1 MNYKKITLDTER
13 KSFESIIAMQGDNK
27 SRYIDATIVNK
38 SIPINL
44 TGCTVKFSAIKP
56 DITDI
61 FNDVSIT
68 NPTAGKVKIELT
80 NQTLS
85 VPGVV
90 QATLVILKEDMQ
102 LSVLPFF
109 ITVIENPYNPNAIES
124 KSEYKAL
131 NSALTV
137 VDGYAKE
144 LQDASVNLEEKYTI
158 RLNYFD
164 EQLDTIANLTIDVK
178 NPPLPLIGAKGDG
191 VTNDTDN
198 INAIIQ
204 YAKNNG
210 GGKIYF
216 PSGTYMIETAI
227 SNTTEKGIVIDGDN
241 IHIELSDGA
250 VLKAIP
256 NQYPKYSIL
265 TFKDMKNGSV
275 KGGKII
281 GDRIEHDYT
290 SISGTH
296 EFGFGVHIYSAE
308 NITVEKCY
316 ISDLTGD
323 CIEIWGRNN
332 PTHGYVPSK
341 FVTIKNCT
349 LNMSRRNNISVVVGT
364 DITISENII
373 SNAGE
378 SDGVNDGTDPKSGVD
393 IEGGSN
399 PSRINV
405 INNIFTNNLGGS
417 VIVFNGNEVNI
428 SGNISDQTI
437 MYQYSSNTN
446 ISNNILRNF
455 KGTKRAGIEQTI
467 TSINPNTKGY
477 MIPIGC
483 KYEINSQQTF
493 DFTSIGSPNNDIGT
507 VFVTTGTGVLGD
519 GDSITRILE
528 NISITGNQISGFTNG
543 VATKGCTKKVTIMN
557 NTLTSQTNNG
567 IYSTGL
573 CDIINNSL
581 YNQAIGIRCAG
592 KDINVIGNTIDVCNN
607 RAIYCL
613 NNGNGV
619 VDGNSII
626 NFTHNING
634 AIELATG
641 AWEVKNNTIKSNLAT
656 NIGIAVSSENCLII
670 NNLIS
675 GIYNLAGIRLT
686 KKSNIISNILEK
698 CNTPNGI
705 YCTTANGS
713 SSKVYKNSIDLTKAN
728 AKGVTFSGGGS
739 DVIIMDNIIQA
750 TNVTLGNAIDT
761 SANTNSKL
769 IKNTILS
776 GNINTNS
783 SDTESEN
790 IIS

>member
-1 MNYKKITLDTER
+1 MPKENNKVDINKHEMDIDTLKKQNVNDLLSIKELYKRIGELGEKTTQI
-13 KSFESIIAMQGDNK
+13 K
-27 SRYIDATIVNK
+27 YIDNTIVKKLKKEYEKLNK
-38 SIPINL
+38 IILDENIQ
-44 TGCTVKFSAIKP
+44 IK
-56 DITDI
+56 
-61 FNDVSIT
+61 
-68 NPTAGKVKIELT
+68 LT
-80 NQTLS
+80 NDIETINS
-85 VPGVV
+85 
-90 QATLVILKEDMQ
+90 Q
-102 LSVLPFF
+102 L
-109 ITVIENPYNPNAIES
+109 N
-124 KSEYKAL
+124 
-131 NSALTV
+131 
-137 VDGYAKE
+137 
-144 LQDASVNLEEKYTI
+144 
-158 RLNYFD
+158 
-164 EQLDTIANLTIDVK
+164 TIANLSIDVK
-178 NPPLPLIGAKGDG
+178 NPPLPLIAAKGDG
-191 VTNDTDN
+191 LTNDTNN

-204 YAKNNG
+204 YVKNNG

-281 GDRIEHDYT
+281 GDRKEHDYT

-332 PTHGYVPSK
+332 PTNGYVPSK

-349 LNMSRRNNISVVVGT
+349 LNMSRRNNISIVVGT
-364 DITISENII
+364 DITITENII

-378 SDGVNDGTDPKSGVD
+378 SDGVNEGTDPKSGID

-405 INNIFTNNLGGS
+405 INNIFKNNLGGS
-417 VIVFNGNEVNI
+417 VIVFNGNEINV

-437 MYQYSSNTN
+437 MYQYSSNVN
-446 ISNNILRNF
+446 ISNNILRNL
-455 KGTKRAGIEQTI
+455 KGTNRAGIEQTI
-467 TSINPNTKGY
+467 TSIKPNTKGY
-477 MIPIGC
+477 MVPIGC
-483 KYEINSQQTF
+483 KYQINSQKTF
-493 DFTSIGSPNNDIGT
+493 DFTTIGSSNNDVGT

-528 NISITGNQISGFTNG
+528 NISIIGNQISGFSNG
-543 VATKGCTKKVTIMN
+543 IATKGCTKKVAIMN
-557 NTLTSQTNNG
+557 NTLSSQTING
-567 IYSTGL
+567 IYSTGS

-581 YNQAIGIRCAG
+581 CNQSIGIRCAG
-592 KDINVIGNTIDVCNN
+592 NDINVTGNTIDVCNN

-613 NNGNGV
+613 DNGNGV

-634 AIELATG
+634 AIELVTG
-641 AWEVKNNTIKSNLAT
+641 VWEVKNNTIKSNLPT
-656 NIGIAVSSENCLII
+656 NIGIVVSSENCLII

-686 KKSNIISNILEK
+686 KKSNIIGNILEK

-705 YCTTANGS
+705 YCTNANGS
-713 SSKVYKNSIDLTKAN
+713 NSKVYKNSIDLSKDK
-728 AKGVTFSGGGS
+728 AKGITFSGGGS
-739 DVIIMDNIIQA
+739 DVVIMDNIIQS
-750 TNVTLGNAIDT
+750 TGVTLGNAIDT
-761 SANTNSKL
+761 SANKNSKL
-769 IKNTILS
+769 IKNNILS
-776 GNINTNS
+776 GTINKNS
-783 SDTESEN
+783 SDIESEN
-790 IIS
+790 IIIE

>member
-1 MNYKKITLDTER
+1 MNTKIIKLDINNKMYETITAKQGDTKSRFLLFNLLDGSIPFSLENRSVRVYAVKPDRTEVFNDLIITDAAKGYCILELTTQMLAVAGTVRLELMVIEEDKKLTSNIFYMDV
-13 KSFESIIAMQGDNK
+13 KESINSEKAVVSTNEFTALMNGLAALSEYDIYK
-27 SRYIDATIVNK
+27 SNAK
-38 SIPINL
+38 
-44 TGCTVKFSAIKP
+44 
-56 DITDI
+56 
-61 FNDVSIT
+61 
-68 NPTAGKVKIELT
+68 
-80 NQTLS
+80 Q
-85 VPGVV
+85 VPG
-90 QATLVILKEDMQ
+90 IKEEVSN
-102 LSVLPFF
+102 LS
-109 ITVIENPYNPNAIES
+109 S
-124 KSEYKAL
+124 
-131 NSALTV
+131 
-137 VDGYAKE
+137 
-144 LQDASVNLEEKYTI
+144 
-158 RLNYFD
+158 
-164 EQLDTIANLTIDVK
+164 QLDNIANLTIDVK

-332 PTHGYVPSK
+332 PTDGYIPSK
-341 FVTIKNCT
+341 FITIKNCS
-349 LNMSRRNNISVVVGT
+349 LNMSRRNNISIVVGS

-686 KKSNIISNILEK
+686 KKSNIIGNILEK

>member
-1 MNYKKITLDTER
+1 MSKENNKMQVDIDTLKKQNVNDLLSIKELYKRIEELGEKTTQI
-13 KSFESIIAMQGDNK
+13 K
-27 SRYIDATIVNK
+27 YIDNTIVKKLKKEYEKLNK
-38 SIPINL
+38 IILDENIQ
-44 TGCTVKFSAIKP
+44 IK
-56 DITDI
+56 
-61 FNDVSIT
+61 
-68 NPTAGKVKIELT
+68 LT
-80 NQTLS
+80 NDIETINS
-85 VPGVV
+85 
-90 QATLVILKEDMQ
+90 Q
-102 LSVLPFF
+102 L
-109 ITVIENPYNPNAIES
+109 N
-124 KSEYKAL
+124 
-131 NSALTV
+131 
-137 VDGYAKE
+137 
-144 LQDASVNLEEKYTI
+144 
-158 RLNYFD
+158 
-164 EQLDTIANLTIDVK
+164 TIANLSIDVK
-178 NPPLPLIGAKGDG
+178 NPPLPLIAAKGDG
-191 VTNDTDN
+191 LTNDTNN

-204 YAKNNG
+204 YVKNNG

-281 GDRIEHDYT
+281 GDRKEHDYT

-332 PTHGYVPSK
+332 PTNGYVPSK

-349 LNMSRRNNISVVVGT
+349 LNMSRRNNISIVVGT
-364 DITISENII
+364 DITITENII

-378 SDGVNDGTDPKSGVD
+378 SDGVNDGTDPKSGID

-405 INNIFTNNLGGS
+405 INNIFKNNLGGS
-417 VIVFNGNEVNI
+417 VIVFNGNEINV

-437 MYQYSSNTN
+437 MYQYSSNVN
-446 ISNNILRNF
+446 ISNNILRNL
-455 KGTKRAGIEQTI
+455 KGTNRAGIEQTI
-467 TSINPNTKGY
+467 TSIKPNTKGY

-483 KYEINSQQTF
+483 KYQINSQKTF
-493 DFTSIGSPNNDIGT
+493 DFTTIGSSNNDVGT

-528 NISITGNQISGFTNG
+528 NISIIGNQISGFSNG
-543 VATKGCTKKVTIMN
+543 IATKGCTKKVAIMN
-557 NTLTSQTNNG
+557 NTLSSQTING
-567 IYSTGL
+567 IYSTGS

-581 YNQAIGIRCAG
+581 CNQSIGIRCAG
-592 KDINVIGNTIDVCNN
+592 NDINVTGNTIDVCNN

-613 NNGNGV
+613 DNGNGV

-634 AIELATG
+634 AIELVTG
-641 AWEVKNNTIKSNLAT
+641 VWEVKNNTIKSNLPT
-656 NIGIAVSSENCLII
+656 NIGIVVSSENCLII

-686 KKSNIISNILEK
+686 KKSNIIGNILEK

-705 YCTTANGS
+705 YCTNANGS
-713 SSKVYKNSIDLTKAN
+713 NSKVYKNSIDLSKDK
-728 AKGVTFSGGGS
+728 AKGITFSGGGS
-739 DVIIMDNIIQA
+739 DVVIMDNIIQS
-750 TNVTLGNAIDT
+750 TGVTLGNAIDT
-761 SANTNSKL
+761 SANKNSKL
-769 IKNTILS
+769 IKNNILS
-776 GNINTNS
+776 GTINKNS
-783 SDTESEN
+783 SDIESEN
-790 IIS
+790 IIIE

>member
-1 MNYKKITLDTER
+1 MNTKIIKFDINKNLYNTLIAKQGDTKSRFLLFNLLDGSIPFSLENRSVRVYAVKPDRTEVFNDLIITDAAKGYCILELTTQMLAVAGTVRLELMVIEEDKKLTSNIFYMDV
-13 KSFESIIAMQGDNK
+13 KESINSEKAVVSTNEFTALMNGLAALSEYDIYK
-27 SRYIDATIVNK
+27 SNAK
-38 SIPINL
+38 
-44 TGCTVKFSAIKP
+44 
-56 DITDI
+56 
-61 FNDVSIT
+61 
-68 NPTAGKVKIELT
+68 
-80 NQTLS
+80 Q
-85 VPGVV
+85 VPG
-90 QATLVILKEDMQ
+90 IKEEVSN
-102 LSVLPFF
+102 LS
-109 ITVIENPYNPNAIES
+109 S
-124 KSEYKAL
+124 
-131 NSALTV
+131 
-137 VDGYAKE
+137 
-144 LQDASVNLEEKYTI
+144 
-158 RLNYFD
+158 
-164 EQLDTIANLTIDVK
+164 QLDNIANLTIDVK

-265 TFKDMKNGSV
+265 TFKDMKHGRV

-332 PTHGYVPSK
+332 PTDGYIPSK
-341 FVTIKNCT
+341 FITIKNCS
-349 LNMSRRNNISVVVGT
+349 LNMSRRNNISIVVGS

-686 KKSNIISNILEK
+686 KKSNIIGNILEK

>member
-1 MNYKKITLDTER
+1 MTNIPDINQHEYDIQNLKEQNENDFAKDKIQAKQIEKLQNELSNLKSREQLTIKKFENDYKKLRRVILDENVSVTLD
-13 KSFESIIAMQGDNK
+13 NK
-27 SRYIDATIVNK
+27 IDENKAEVNNK
-38 SIPINL
+38 ISEINEQL
-44 TGCTVKFSAIKP
+44 VTTGNNINN
-56 DITDI
+56 I
-61 FNDVSIT
+61 N
-68 NPTAGKVKIELT
+68 
-80 NQTLS
+80 
-85 VPGVV
+85 
-90 QATLVILKEDMQ
+90 
-102 LSVLPFF
+102 
-109 ITVIENPYNPNAIES
+109 
-124 KSEYKAL
+124 
-131 NSALTV
+131 
-137 VDGYAKE
+137 
-144 LQDASVNLEEKYTI
+144 
-158 RLNYFD
+158 
-164 EQLDTIANLTIDVK
+164 EQLDNIANLTIDVK
-178 NPPLPLIGAKGDG
+178 NPPLPLVGAKGDG

-198 INAIIQ
+198 INTIIQ

-227 SNTTEKGIVIDGDN
+227 SNTTEKGIIVDGDN

-250 VLKAIP
+250 ELKAIP

-281 GDRIEHDYT
+281 GDRIEHDYA

-378 SDGVNDGTDPKSGVD
+378 SDGVNDGTAPKSGVD

-405 INNIFTNNLGGS
+405 INNIFRNNLGGS
-417 VIVFNGNEVNI
+417 VIVFNGNEVNV

-455 KGTKRAGIEQTI
+455 NETKRAGIEQTI
-467 TSINPNTKGY
+467 TSIKPNTKGY

-493 DFTSIGSPNNDIGT
+493 DFTSIGAPNNDIGT
-507 VFVTTGTGVLGD
+507 VFVTTGTGVLGG

-528 NISITGNQISGFTNG
+528 NISIIGNQISGFSNG
-543 VATKGCTKKVTIMN
+543 IATKGCTKKVTIMN
-557 NTLTSQTNNG
+557 NTLTSQTTNG

-613 NNGNGV
+613 DNGNGV

-634 AIELATG
+634 TIELATG

-656 NIGIAVSSENCLII
+656 NIGITVSSENCLII

-686 KKSNIISNILEK
+686 KKSNIIGNILEK

-750 TNVTLGNAIDT
+750 TDVILGNAIDT